1 MKLRVTARFFGKI
14 CFAPKMGKIE
24 KIVFSEFIK
33 KSIIFIY
40 FLNVLYNESLYRLM
54 CSYTNPVFGKN
65 LVPEI

>member
-24 KIVFSEFIK
+24 FFSNLL
-33 KSIIFIY
+33 KSRLFLFIY
-40 FLNVLYNESLYRLM
+40 FLNVLYNESLYCLM
-54 CSYTNPVFGKN
+54 RSYTNPVFGKN